1 MFVPLAGPWRFGKA
15 CVLVAGGSASG
26 VACASAPLRVGI
38 SVCAAALRGAGD
50 MPVRAGT
57 FDAVGDGNPVPERV
71 GCPRLERTAPGH
83 AECPRRRLGCGR
95 LRLPRKR
102 AICASSAP
110 APSVELPGVR
120 LDDVGRERSPS
131 T

>member
-1 MFVPLAGPWRFGKA
+1 MP
-15 CVLVAGGSASG
+15 VAGGVASG
-26 VACASAPLRVGI
+26 AACASALLMVGA
-38 SVCAAALRGAGD
+38 SA
-50 MPVRAGT
+50 RAGALCASGEV
-57 FDAVGDGNPVPERV
+57 DAVGDGNPVPERV
-71 GCPRLERTAPGH
+71 GCPRLEWTAPGH

-120 LDDVGRERSPS
+120 LDDVGCERSPF